1 MCHVK
6 KLICLSLCAMIW
18 GCADKNGAEEERTV
32 DESGVSSLEKADQGI
47 DVEQLA
53 LAAQSTSRFVVE
65 PGVGM
70 GTVRFG
76 MPLSEVQ
83 SILGRPDS
91 AIGEN
96 ILQYAGFAVTA
107 KDGKL
112 ISIVCGDLNRT
123 DSQFVKNCL
132 CQTLKGIGM
141 GSSEQEIIEAYGPP
155 TRRRESGPVSGDI
168 SLSYRASA
176 MRLVL
181 NNDKVHCMWFQKP
194 KE

>member
-1 MCHVK
+1 MCNVK
-6 KLICLSLCAMIW
+6 KLICLSLCGMIW
-18 GCADKNGAEEERTV
+18 GCADKKGEEEERTV
-32 DESGVSSLEKADQGI
+32 DETQVSSIEKADQGI
-47 DVEQLA
+47 DAEQLA

-76 MPLSEVQ
+76 MSLDEVK

-107 KDGKL
+107 RDDKL
-112 ISIVCGDLNRT
+112 ISIVCGDANRT

-141 GSSEQEIIEAYGPP
+141 GTSEKEIIEAYGQP
-155 TRRRESGPVSGDI
+155 TRRRESRSASGDI
-168 SLSYRASA
+168 SLDYPGRG
-176 MRLVL
+176 MRLIL